1 MTLLNGGQAIA
12 HDLMDHLS
20 DLFPR
25 TVAVPFGLFTD
36 IDGTISEIVAVPEA
50 ATVTPGCRSALESL
64 AHRLAVVA
72 VVSGRDVHSARRMVE
87 VEGAVYVG
95 NHGLERW
102 HRGELRVTPEAV
114 PYRDRIEE
122 AAEQLRQRLNLPG
135 VQVEGKGVGI
145 MVHYR
150 SAEDWDSVRLVIR
163 SAIQELGIAK
173 WLEVQPG
180 KAGLDLRL
188 PIGVDKGTAIS
199 DLAQEYRL
207 GGAIVLGDDMTDV
220 DGFRAVGRLAEE
232 GDFLGVSV
240 AVVGRETPEEVE
252 REAVYRLRGVKEVE
266 EFLGRLSDFL
276 EGK

>member
-1 MTLLNGGQAIA
+1 MLNGGHAIA
-12 HDLMDHLS
+12 RDLMDHLS

-25 TVAVPFGLFTD
+25 ILAVPFGLFTD

-64 AHRLAVVA
+64 ARRLAVVA
-72 VVSGRDVHSARRMVE
+72 VITGRDVHSARRMVE

-102 HRGELRVTPEAV
+102 HQGDLQVTPEAV
-114 PYRDRIEE
+114 PYEDRIAE
-122 AAEQLRQRLNLPG
+122 AVEQLRQRLNLPG

-145 MVHYR
+145 TVHYR
-150 SAEDWDSVRLVIR
+150 RAEDWDSVSLLAR
-163 SAIQELGIAK
+163 SAIQELGIAA
-173 WLEVQPG
+173 WLEVRSG

-199 DLAQEYRL
+199 DLVREYCL
-207 GGAIVLGDDMTDV
+207 GGAIVLGDDRTDV

-240 AVVGRETPEEVE
+240 AVVGGETPEEVE
-252 REAVYRLRGVKEVE
+252 REAVYRLQGVKEVE
-266 EFLGRLSDFL
+266 EFLGKLSEFL
-276 EGK
+276 EGT

>member
-1 MTLLNGGQAIA
+1 MLNGGHAIA
-12 HDLMDHLS
+12 RDLMDHLS

-64 AHRLAVVA
+64 ARRLAVVA
-72 VVSGRDVHSARRMVE
+72 VITGRDVHSARRMVE

-102 HRGELRVTPEAV
+102 HQGEFRVTPEAV
-114 PYRDRIEE
+114 PYEDRVAE
-122 AAEQLRQRLNLPG
+122 AVEQLRQRLNLPG
-135 VQVEGKGVGI
+135 VQVEDTGVGVT
-145 MVHYR
+145 VHYR
-150 SAEDWDSVRLVIR
+150 AAENWEHARSVILSTV
-163 SAIQELGIAK
+163 QELGIGE
-173 WLEVQPG
+173 WLEIRPG
-180 KAGLDLRL
+180 KAMLSLRL

-199 DLAQEYRL
+199 DLVREYRL
-207 GGAIVLGDDMTDV
+207 GGAIVLGDDRTDV

-240 AVVGRETPEEVE
+240 AVVGGETPEEVE
-252 REAVYRLRGVKEVE
+252 REAVYCLKGVKEVE
-266 EFLGRLSDFL
+266 EFLGKLSEFL
-276 EGK
+276 EGT